1 VIKEAI
7 KAAIQKHLTNTLDVL
22 DSVRSTLI
30 EKAQNFKCTDVLTED
45 QCNKIDDIGARLK
58 LKSAEINLALKEAI
72 ANGAEKAKQ
81 IYDRALGFFL
91 NDVKNLK
98 CEDLASADTC
108 NKIREFAKK
117 VHGKT
122 TDAAIAV
129 KEAIIQGAKSAKD
142 QYQKAVEFLK
152 AKISCENVFSSETCD
167 KIRGLADK
175 FHVSLKTVD
184 AALREAIANGVTK
197 VSELYKAA
205 VKYIMDKWTGVFG
218 DDISKRSIGDG
229 IKDFWNSK
237 VKVIVSKM
245 LEALNVKSEELR
257 QKIMAAAESGKLKLK
272 DLKAKIQEIIAS
284 IKNKDQDSLD
294 DLNKVYK
301 RSVRDSLIEAF
312 KTAHGEAKKLIEK
325 LLQLSKDKINQLK
338 DWLKQL
344 KATGVDIPSDEIADD
359 LDLVHDVLETG
370 AKAHLENV
378 VEDAI
383 ENMEY

>member
-1 VIKEAI
+1 M
-7 KAAIQKHLTNTLDVL
+7 
-22 DSVRSTLI
+22 
-30 EKAQNFKCTDVLTED
+30 
-45 QCNKIDDIGARLK
+45 G
-58 LKSAEINLALKEAI
+58 
-72 ANGAEKAKQ
+72 
-81 IYDRALGFFL
+81 
-91 NDVKNLK
+91 
-98 CEDLASADTC
+98 
-108 NKIREFAKK
+108 REFAKK

-152 AKISCENVFSSETCD
+152 AKISSETCD

-184 AALREAIANGVTK
+184 TALREAIANGVTK

-245 LEALNVKSEELR
+245 LEDLKVKSEELR

-301 RSVRDSLIEAF
+301 RSVRDSLIEAL